1 MTMPHRCE
9 HCVSRRDFLATT
21 LGATTLASLAAC
33 GDGILAG
40 VPAPPPLPAGPVVIT
55 VGDFPQLANPG
66 FLVRVPQ
73 TFVAVK
79 RVDATTFAGLSMI
92 CTHQGCA
99 TSIVGGQRLDCPC
112 HLSRFDVNGD
122 VLNGPNTGESIGPLA
137 PVATS
142 YNATT
147 DQLTIG

>member
-1 MTMPHRCE
+1 MPCE
-9 HCVSRRDFLATT
+9 HCLSRRDFLA
-21 LGATTLASLAAC
+21 ATVGTAALASLTGC
-33 GDGILAG
+33 GDGILANPI
-40 VPAPPPLPAGPVVIT
+40 PAPPPLPAGPVVIT
-55 VGDFPQLANPG
+55 VADFPGLANPD

-79 RVDATTFAGLSMI
+79 RVDATSFAGLSMI

-99 TSIVGGQRLDCPC
+99 TSIVAGQRFDCPC

-122 VLNGPNTGESIGPLA
+122 VLNGPNTGESIGPL
-137 PVATS
+137 PQVATS
-142 YNATT
+142 YNAAT

>member
-1 MTMPHRCE
+1 MNMPCERC
-9 HCVSRRDFLATT
+9 VNRRDFLVTT
-21 LGATTLASLAAC
+21 LGATGLATLAGC
-33 GDGILAG
+33 GDGFLANPT
-40 VPAPPPLPAGPVVIT
+40 VEKALPAGPVVIT
-55 VGDFPQLANPG
+55 VADFPGLANPG

-137 PVATS
+137 QVATS